1 MFKNLQRLM
10 FVERGQPYHD
20 EVLDVRDPSEF
31 WLCLPDLPARGWRGG
46 LLLLRAAGCCWAPAP
61 SPSANGGAPLPTPPP
76 WLPWLA
82 RLDRDQSRTSC
93 WDTER
98 SKQEGGV
105 GGGLLLLMKSVI

>member
-76 WLPWLA
+76 WLA

-105 GGGLLLLMKSVI
+105 GGGVCSY